1 MACPVLSCPPPVAAV
16 LCVLPL
22 PALFGEV
29 RLKGHIHILGICGT
43 FMGGIALLAREL
55 GFRVTGSDSA
65 VYPPM
70 STQLR
75 AAGID
80 LMEGYLAEH
89 LHERPDC
96 VVVGNAMTRGNP
108 AVEYMLNQGLPY
120 TSGPQWLAE
129 NLLRDKWV
137 LAVSGTHGKTTT
149 SSLLAWILDYA
160 GMAPGFLIGGVP
172 ANFGVSARSGN
183 SAFFVVEADEYD
195 TAFFDKRSKFVHYR
209 PRTLAINNL
218 EFDHADI
225 FDDLRAIQRQF
236 HHLLRCVP
244 GEGLV
249 VHPRG
254 VAAVDE
260 TLAMGCWTPVTSFG
274 VGADCGADWRAELLA
289 ADGTA
294 FRLHHSGE
302 PALDIRWSQCG
313 LHNVANALVAMAA
326 ARHVGVAPAV
336 AAAALADFGGVKR
349 RLELLGRVREVAVY
363 DDFAHHPTAIA
374 TTLQGLRARA
384 GSGRLIALIEPRSN
398 TMRMGEHRQQLAAST
413 AAADLVYWFQPPGMN
428 WSLDSVVQQSSARAQ
443 LAGNI
448 DELVQSVAAQVQP
461 GDQVVIMS
469 NGGFG
474 GIHQK
479 LLAELAQADQ

>member
-1 MACPVLSCPPPVAAV
+1 M
-16 LCVLPL
+16 
-22 PALFGEV
+22 
-29 RLKGHIHILGICGT
+29 KGHIHILGICGT

-55 GFRVTGSDSA
+55 GYRVTGSDAS

-80 LMEGYLAEH
+80 LMEGYLPEH
-89 LHERPDC
+89 LQPPPDC

-108 AVEYMLNQGLPY
+108 LVEHLLNSGLPY

-129 NLLRDKWV
+129 HVLQDKWV

-149 SSLLAWILDYA
+149 SSMLAWILEHA

-172 ANFGVSARSGN
+172 GNFGVSARCGDSD
-183 SAFFVVEADEYD
+183 FFVVEADEYD

-225 FDDLRAIQRQF
+225 FADLASIQRQF

-249 VHPRG
+249 VYRHG
-254 VAAVDE
+254 VQAIAE
-260 TLAMGCWTPVTSFG
+260 TLAMGSWTPTTSFG
-274 VGADCGADWRAELLA
+274 IGADSAADWCATLLID
-289 ADGTA
+289 DGSA
-294 FRLHHSGE
+294 FRVLPPAGE
-302 PALDIRWSQCG
+302 SVDVHWSHCG
-313 LHNVANALVAMAA
+313 LHNVENALTALAA

-336 AAAALADFGGVKR
+336 AVMALSQFLGVKR
-349 RLELLGRVREVAVY
+349 RLELLGSPGSISVY

-384 GSGRLIALIEPRSN
+384 GSGRVIALVEPRSN
-398 TMRMGEHRQQLAAST
+398 TMRMGEHRAQLAAAT
-413 AAADLVYWFQPPGMN
+413 AAADRVYWFQPPGMD
-428 WSLDSVVQQSSARAQ
+428 WSLEAVVAESPVPATVVADVAELVRQVASEARA
-443 LAGNI
+443 
-448 DELVQSVAAQVQP
+448 
-461 GDQVVIMS
+461 GDQIVIMS
-469 NGGFG
+469 NGGFD

-479 LLAELAQADQ
+479 LLHELQDLASP

>member
-1 MACPVLSCPPPVAAV
+1 
-16 LCVLPL
+16 
-22 PALFGEV
+22 
-29 RLKGHIHILGICGT
+29 
-43 FMGGIALLAREL
+43 MGGIALLAREL
-55 GFRVTGSDSA
+55 GFRVTGSDTA

-209 PRTLAINNL
+209 PRTLAVNNL

-294 FRLHHSGE
+294 FRLHRSGE
-302 PALDIRWSQCG
+302 PAVDIRWSQCG
-313 LHNVANALVAMAA
+313 LHNVENALVAMAA

-428 WSLDSVVQQSSARAQ
+428 WSLDSVVQHSSTPAQ
-443 LAGNI
+443 LADNI
-448 DELVQSVAAQVQP
+448 DELVQSVAAEVKP

-479 LLAELAQADQ
+479 LLAELTKAHTHE

>member
-1 MACPVLSCPPPVAAV
+1 
-16 LCVLPL
+16 
-22 PALFGEV
+22 
-29 RLKGHIHILGICGT
+29 
-43 FMGGIALLAREL
+43 MGGIALLAREM
-55 GFRVTGSDSA
+55 GFRVTGSDTA

-89 LHERPDC
+89 LHQRPDC

-108 AVEYMLNQGLPY
+108 VVEYMLNQGLPY

-149 SSLLAWILDYA
+149 SSLLAWILEYA

-183 SAFFVVEADEYD
+183 SGFFVVEADEYD

-249 VHPRG
+249 VHPHG

-274 VGADCGADWRAELLA
+274 VGAIAAPTGVPNCWPLTVRRFACTATASRRWISAGPSAACTTWR
-289 ADGTA
+289 TPWWPWPP
-294 FRLHHSGE
+294 
-302 PALDIRWSQCG
+302 PATWAWRPRWLRPRWLDFQRGQ
-313 LHNVANALVAMAA
+313 APA
-326 ARHVGVAPAV
+326 GVAGPSPR
-336 AAAALADFGGVKR
+336 GRGV
-349 RLELLGRVREVAVY
+349 
-363 DDFAHHPTAIA
+363 
-374 TTLQGLRARA
+374 
-384 GSGRLIALIEPRSN
+384 
-398 TMRMGEHRQQLAAST
+398 
-413 AAADLVYWFQPPGMN
+413 
-428 WSLDSVVQQSSARAQ
+428 
-443 LAGNI
+443 
-448 DELVQSVAAQVQP
+448 
-461 GDQVVIMS
+461 
-469 NGGFG
+469 
-474 GIHQK
+474 
-479 LLAELAQADQ
+479 